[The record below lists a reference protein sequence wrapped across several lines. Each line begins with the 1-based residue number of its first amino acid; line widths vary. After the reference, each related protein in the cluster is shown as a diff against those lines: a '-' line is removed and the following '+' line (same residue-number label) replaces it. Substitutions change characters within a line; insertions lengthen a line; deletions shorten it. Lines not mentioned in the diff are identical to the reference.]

1 MNAKHLI
8 AAIAVFA
15 AAGSVFAEQTYP
27 YVDFG
32 GFHGT
37 KTRAEVVAELKSA
50 QANGT
55 YVAGGKE
62 FTPADAGFAST
73 KTRAQV
79 VAELEQ
85 AQTDG
90 SYALLQ
96 EEYEGQF
103 PAASGSHAGS
113 RLAARSEATKLN

>member
-27 YVDFG
+27 YVDFS

-50 QANGT
+50 QTNGT
-55 YVAGGKE
+55 YVAGGQE
-62 FTPADAGFAST
+62 YTPADAGFVSS

-79 VAELEQ
+79 VAELKQ
-85 AQTDG
+85 AQADG
-90 SYALLQ
+90 SYAVLQ

-103 PAASGSHAGS
+103 PVVGGSHAGS
-113 RLAARSEATKLN
+113 RLAAKSEATKLD